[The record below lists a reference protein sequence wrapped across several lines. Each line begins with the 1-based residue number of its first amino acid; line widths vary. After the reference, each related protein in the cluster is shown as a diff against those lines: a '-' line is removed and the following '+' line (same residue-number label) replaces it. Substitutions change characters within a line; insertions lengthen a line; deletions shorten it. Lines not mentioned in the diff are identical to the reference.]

1 MSTRASLLFPESEV
15 VEAPVREREFPGTP
29 PPSWDAGR
37 FADEQLQRLVRQV
50 FVPGWPKPAHHVAFA
65 AVDHDSDIAGVCL
78 RVGEILAAE
87 AAGRIA
93 VVEADLG
100 EGEFETTFGVRANG
114 FAPRDGQVSMRA
126 ASHQLSS
133 RLWMVPPKTFCRH
146 ADDASAAG
154 LEGRVLQ
161 LRQDFDYAVVHA
173 PAMETSCTASVVGRL
188 CDGVV
193 LVIEAHHT
201 RRAAAQKAKDMLLAA
216 NARLLGVVLGGRTFP
231 IPERIY
237 RRL

>member
-1 MSTRASLLFPESEV
+1 MSTRASLLFPASEV
-15 VEAPVREREFPGTP
+15 VEAPARGHEFSGP
-29 PPSWDAGR
+29 PAPSWDPGR
-37 FADEQLQRLVRQV
+37 FAGEQLQRLVRQI
-50 FVPGWPKPAHHVAFA
+50 FVPGWPKSAHYVAFA
-65 AVDHDSDIAGVCL
+65 AVDQDSDISGVCL

-87 AAGRIA
+87 AGGRIA

-100 EGEFETTFGVRANG
+100 EGEFETTFGVEASG
-114 FAPRDGQVSMRA
+114 FVPRDCQASMRA
-126 ASHQLSS
+126 ASHQLSG
-133 RLWMVPPKTFCRH
+133 RLWMVPQKTFCRH

-161 LRQDFDYAVVHA
+161 LRQDFDYAVIHA
-173 PAMETSCTASVVGRL
+173 PAMEASCTASVVGRL

-231 IPERIY
+231 IPEQIY